1 MTDTNRIDLDDLDVS
16 DDADDEPDAS
26 RGDWFWQGEGDPD
39 AEPDE
44 PDYDPAESGVSRQLE
59 ADAEPV
65 DSPGT
70 TDIDTGEDA
79 DSDAVADADADG
91 DAVADADA
99 DGDADTDAAVSAEG
113 DADADGAAESHAA
126 VDDDRGAIPR
136 VPRENDDSPVGV
148 PSDAG
153 GAGSGA
159 GPSDAARRQSGG
171 ESTTGGSSGDS
182 DAAPG
187 TPEGRNAEVGTNEAR
202 KAVEAGEAE
211 AKGPHGGGADDMTMA
226 IAYNA
231 MTQLSDPQLTVAK
244 AREWADWIGIVGEV
258 EAPVINQ
265 FQREHAVDA
274 DFFNGTG
281 TGPAERL
288 ANIGET
294 SMFYAD
300 RMVLVGTP
308 ADEWIAEEA
317 GWEFIPFE
325 TAAEKA
331 DWERET

>member
-1 MTDTNRIDLDDLDVS
+1 MTDTNRIDLDELDVS
-16 DDADDEPDAS
+16 DDADDELDAS

-44 PDYDPAESGVSRQLE
+44 PDYNPAESGVSRQME

-65 DSPGT
+65 DSTGT
-70 TDIDTGEDA
+70 AGADVDGDDAVA
-79 DSDAVADADADG
+79 DSGASDADADAD
-91 DAVADADA
+91 ATANADEE
-99 DGDADTDAAVSAEG
+99 TT
-113 DADADGAAESHAA
+113 SHAA
-126 VDDDRGAIPR
+126 VDDERGAIPR

-159 GPSDAARRQSGG
+159 GPAEALHASTGGEAAAGESAGGGDTDAAR
-171 ESTTGGSSGDS
+171 
-182 DAAPG
+182 G
-187 TPEGRNAEVGTNEAR
+187 TPEGRNPEVGTNEAR
-202 KAVEAGEAE
+202 KAVEAGQAE
-211 AKGPHGGGADDMTMA
+211 AQGPHGGGADDMTMA
-226 IAYNA
+226 ISYNA
-231 MTQLSDPQLTVAK
+231 MTQLSEPQLTVAK

-265 FQREHAVDA
+265 FQRQHAVDA

-294 SMFYAD
+294 SMFYAE

-308 ADEWIAEEA
+308 EDGWIAEEA
-317 GWEFIPFE
+317 GWEFIPFD
-325 TAAEKA
+325 TAAAKA
-331 DWERET
+331 DWQRET

>member
-1 MTDTNRIDLDDLDVS
+1 MTDTNRIDLDELSGS

-26 RGDWFWQGEGDPD
+26 RGDWFWQGDGDPD

-44 PDYDPAESGVSRQLE
+44 PEYDPAESGVSRRMA
-59 ADAEPV
+59 ADV
-65 DSPGT
+65 DQIDSTGT
-70 TDIDTGEDA
+70 TDGDA
-79 DSDAVADADADG
+79 GGDAADADADSDTG
-91 DAVADADA
+91 AADAAAEADADA
-99 DGDADTDAAVSAEG
+99 ADDATDDDTA
-113 DADADGAAESHAA
+113 SHAA

-153 GAGSGA
+153 GAGPGA
-159 GPSDAARRQSGG
+159 GPSEAARRQSGG
-171 ESTTGGSSGDS
+171 GSAGAGGGAVDDGA

-187 TPEGRNAEVGTNEAR
+187 TPEGRNPEVGTNEAR
-202 KAVEAGEAE
+202 KAVEAGQAE
-211 AKGPHGGGADDMTMA
+211 AQGPHGGGVDDMTMA
-226 IAYNA
+226 ISYNA

-258 EAPVINQ
+258 KAPVINQ
-265 FQREHAVDA
+265 FQRENTVDA

-294 SMFYAD
+294 SMFYAE

-308 ADEWIAEEA
+308 EDEWIAEEA

-325 TAAEKA
+325 SAAEKA
-331 DWERET
+331 DWQREE

>member
-1 MTDTNRIDLDDLDVS
+1 MTDTNRIDLDELSGS

-26 RGDWFWQGEGDPD
+26 RGDWFWQGDGDPD

-44 PDYDPAESGVSRQLE
+44 PEYDPAESGVSRRM
-59 ADAEPV
+59 
-65 DSPGT
+65 T
-70 TDIDTGEDA
+70 
-79 DSDAVADADADG
+79 ADADQIDSTGTTGDDASDDAG
-91 DAVADADA
+91 DAASDDA
-99 DGDADTDAAVSAEG
+99 GDAASDDAG
-113 DADADGAAESHAA
+113 DADAGSDADATADEGTTSPAAA
-126 VDDDRGAIPR
+126 DDDRGAIPR

-153 GAGSGA
+153 GAGPGA
-159 GPSDAARRQSGG
+159 GPSEAARMQSGSG
-171 ESTTGGSSGDS
+171 STAAGGGAVD
-182 DAAPG
+182 DDAGAAPG
-187 TPEGRNAEVGTNEAR
+187 TPEGRNADVGTNEAR

-226 IAYNA
+226 ISYNA

-258 EAPVINQ
+258 KAPVINQ
-265 FQREHAVDA
+265 FQRENTVDA

-294 SMFYAD
+294 SMFYAE

-308 ADEWIAEEA
+308 EDEWIAEEA

-331 DWERET
+331 DWQREE